1 MSFCTLQR
9 ASASQP
15 HRGGG
20 ARAHAN
26 QEAGKPINKEQIASW
41 QQKALSNQFSPVKSA
56 KLMLKVRQS
65 VSPSDGEDQGRKRT
79 EVGDR
84 DGFPQGTS
92 HEKSHFLTAG
102 MV

>member
-1 MSFCTLQR
+1 MSLCILLR
-9 ASASQP
+9 ASTSQP
-15 HRGGG
+15 QRGGG
-20 ARAHAN
+20 APAPAN
-26 QEAGKPINKEQIASW
+26 EEAGKPINKEQIASQ

-56 KLMLKVRQS
+56 KLMLKAIQN
-65 VSPSDGEDQGRKRT
+65 VSPSDREGQPRKRT
-79 EVGDR
+79 EVEDR